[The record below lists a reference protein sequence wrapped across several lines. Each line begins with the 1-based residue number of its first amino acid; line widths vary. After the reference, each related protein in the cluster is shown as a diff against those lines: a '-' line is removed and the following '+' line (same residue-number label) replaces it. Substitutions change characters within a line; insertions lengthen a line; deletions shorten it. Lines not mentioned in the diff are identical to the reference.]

1 METESPALR
10 CRLRTLLAQKLWMA
24 LGLNLLVCIPYF
36 GLQHFVLRPVNWIL
50 ASALERAIPFS
61 PAAVWLYQSLYL
73 LMPVAPMLMIH
84 AGQLRRYALGMAS
97 MSLGA
102 NVVFLAFPTA
112 VVRPEAAGAGAVYRT
127 LVRYDAPLHAFPSL
141 HAAFAIF
148 SALCCTAVFR
158 EMRLARGWSVAAW
171 LWVLAI
177 LCATLATKQHV
188 AVDLAG
194 GALLARLA
202 SRLALWPPRSR
213 NVIVPSPRHTFIP

>member
-141 HAAFAIF
+141 HAAFAVF
-148 SALCCTAVFR
+148 SALCCTAVFSR
-158 EMRLARGWSVAAW
+158 DAAGARLVRRSVA
-171 LWVLAI
+171 VG
-177 LCATLATKQHV
+177 
-188 AVDLAG
+188 AG
-194 GALLARLA
+194 DPLRDAGDEAACGG
-202 SRLALWPPRSR
+202 RSR
-213 NVIVPSPRHTFIP
+213 RRGAARQARVAARFVAPSLT